1 MTGSK
6 ISDIRAREI
15 LDSKGIPM
23 VEVDVLTSNGSLG
36 RGSSPC
42 GVSVGSHEAVVLR
55 DGDERYQGLG
65 VQKAIKH
72 VTDIIFPA
80 LRGADVSQQHTIDNI
95 VIELDGTPDKSK
107 LGANAIYSVSIAVA
121 RAAANSL
128 GIPLYQHLN
137 DAETYTMPVPIF
149 NMVNGGTYGDHI
161 IDFQEFLLLP
171 TGAGSYPDA
180 LRMGAEIF
188 YRLEGII
195 AKRYGRQR
203 LQIGKGAGWAAP
215 VNDPAQIFEVLLEAA
230 SIAGYRDEVKVGLDC
245 AASQL
250 HDKAEGCYRVK
261 GSRVNRGDLIERLTE
276 LAEAYPLCLIEDPL
290 DEDDFEGH
298 ASLTERLNILI
309 TGDDLFVTN
318 LDRLKKG
325 MALKAANSIVIKPN
339 MVGTISE
346 ALQTAAYAET
356 HNYRIIPGGR
366 SGGCVDDPIPDI
378 AVAAGAP
385 LVKFGAPRAGEKINK
400 YNRLLQIQDELGKA
414 AVFPGFTNLPAQEGK
429 DNAQNSL

>member
-1 MTGSK
+1 VTGSK
-6 ISDIRAREI
+6 ITDIRAREI
-15 LDSKGIPM
+15 IDSKGIPM
-23 VEVDVLTSNGSLG
+23 VEVDVLTSDGSLG

-72 VTDIIFPA
+72 VTDIILPA
-80 LRGADVSQQHTIDNI
+80 LRDADVCRQHTIDNI
-95 VIELDGTPDKSK
+95 MIELDGTPDKSK
-107 LGANAIYSVSIAVA
+107 LGTNAVYSVSIAVA

-128 GIPLYQHLN
+128 GIPLYRHLN
-137 DAETYTMPVPIF
+137 DTETYTMPVPVF
-149 NMVNGGTYGDHI
+149 NMVNGGTYGDYI

-171 TGAGSYPDA
+171 TGAGSYPEA

-195 AKRYGRQR
+195 ARRYGRQR

-215 VNDPAQIFEVLLEAA
+215 VNDPAQIFEILLEAA
-230 SIAGYRDEVKVGLDC
+230 SMAGYRDEVKVGLDC
-245 AASQL
+245 AASHFYDQSQ
-250 HDKAEGCYRVK
+250 GCYRIK
-261 GSRVNRGDLIERLTE
+261 GSHVNREDLIERLTE

-309 TGDDLFVTN
+309 AGDDLFVTN

-325 MALKAANSIVIKPN
+325 MALKAANAVVIKPN

-346 ALQTAAYAET
+346 ALQAATYAET

-366 SGGCVDDPIPDI
+366 SGGCVDDPIPDF
-378 AVAAGAP
+378 AVAAGAR
-385 LVKFGAPRAGEKINK
+385 LVKFGALRAGEKINK

-414 AVFPGFTNLPAQEGK
+414 AVFPGFTNLPV
-429 DNAQNSL
+429 